1 MPYQFVEYEKRD
13 RIAYIT
19 FNRPEVLNAM
29 HAPMHVELAEIWQDF
44 KDDDDRWVA
53 IVTGAGD
60 RAFSAGN
67 DLKATAAQNAGGGRA
82 DQGGRRPSFAAI
94 TSEFECWKPMIA
106 AVNGF
111 AMGGGFETALAC
123 DIIIAAEHAQFGLP
137 EPRVGLVAG
146 AGGIHRLVRKAPF
159 NVAMGMILT
168 GKRIS
173 AQEAYRIGV
182 VNEVVPLT
190 ELMTA
195 AERWANDIMECAPLC
210 VRLSK
215 EAVYTGITK
224 TVDEALASDRV
235 HISPR
240 LMASEDSKEGPRAFA
255 EKRPPRWTGR

>member
-1 MPYQFVEYEKRD
+1 MTYQFVEYEKRD

-44 KDDDDRWVA
+44 NDDDEMWVA

-67 DLKATAAQNAGGGRA
+67 DLKATAAQNAAGGRPDPGA
-82 DQGGRRPSFAAI
+82 KRPSFAAI

-173 AQEAYRIGV
+173 AQEAYRIGI
-182 VNEVVPLT
+182 VNEVVSAP
-190 ELMTA
+190 ELIKA
-195 AERWANDIMECAPLC
+195 AERWAAEIMECAPLC

-215 EAVYTGITK
+215 EAVYTNITK
-224 TVDEALASDRV
+224 TVDEALASDRQL
-235 HISPR
+235 ISPR